1 MKQVDVAIA
10 VVARGVDVLICRR
23 PDGVPFAGY
32 WEFPGG
38 KREPD
43 ETLEQCVVR
52 ELREEVGAT
61 VVAESALT
69 PIDHDYP
76 HARVRLHA
84 FICRVVDGDPR
95 PIQCSA
101 CRWVAAVELR
111 TVQFPPANEALVEEI
126 LTRFASSASP
136 TTRPT
141 RG

>member
-84 FICRVVDGDPR
+84 FVCRLIDGEPR
-95 PIQCSA
+95 PIECSA
-101 CRWVAAVELR
+101 CRWVHVLELR

-126 LTRFASSASP
+126 IARLAPAS
-136 TTRPT
+136 
-141 RG
+141 G